1 MQLSFGKKEA
11 AKGKADDKGCKGVAA
26 SKPARGKGSGRAG
39 SKAAGDVQKGK
50 RKSVEEKT
58 KPTEPKGVFSAPAL
72 IMGPRL
78 LFIAAIV
85 ILCVLGLV
93 MIYSS
98 SSIEAYGDSAFG
110 NNPMYF
116 FKQQVLWLVIGTV
129 ACVAAAL
136 IPYHFWK
143 KRYVALI
150 LWGITALLLLAVALG
165 LGSTQLGAD
174 RSLSLGPIN
183 IQPAEFA
190 KISVILVMASI
201 LERWNTGEIDGQH
214 ACFALMGIA
223 GFTLFL
229 IFKQPD
235 LGTSMILIIGILAM
249 LILAGIDKR
258 VVLGLIGLGAIFFI
272 FTSIVQPYHLDR
284 IWTMLDPWADA
295 QGNGYQTVQGFLAF
309 GSGGIFGTGLGLSR
323 QKYDYLPYAYND
335 FIYAVIG
342 EELGLVGALATLLLF
357 VVFIYAG
364 MRISHTARDT
374 FGGIIAGALTTM
386 VGFQA
391 CLNMACVVGVAPVTG
406 KALPFI
412 SYGGSSL
419 LATMIMCGL
428 VLSVS
433 RLSRLDNQVEK
444 RRENLI
450 VMDGG
455 RAAARGGAQTP
466 QTGPQGV
473 GGVLGGIAGAVG
485 GAVSGVG
492 SGFSHGGSAPA
503 QGRNTRGAVSNQ
515 RADAEHQRN
524 ARQESAASRSNGA
537 AGSGRLS
544 SERGRSNSGY
554 GARGNDGSARMQHG
568 AAANQQHRGG
578 SGSSAAQRHVGYGQQ
593 ASGDTRAA
601 RTRQQAARIDSGHSS
616 RRNPAPGVNRA
627 SYGSAP
633 AHEQRRPQGQ
643 QASSSR
649 RPRRSDMDVDLVD
662 IRPRAPRPQ
671 RSDDP
676 HRQHPDDARRQQ
688 PRPNRSSSASHDG
701 SGHSPRRPKR

>member
-11 AKGKADDKGCKGVAA
+11 AKGKADDKGRKDATA

-39 SKAAGDVQKGK
+39 SKVAGDAQKGK
-50 RKSVEEKT
+50 RKSVEEKA
-58 KPTEPKGVFSAPAL
+58 KSTEPKGAFSAPAL

-143 KRYVALI
+143 RRYVAYI

-214 ACFALMGIA
+214 ACFELMGIA

-249 LILAGIDKR
+249 LVLAGIDKR
-258 VVLGLIGLGAIFFI
+258 IVLLLIGFGVVFFI

-433 RLSRLDNQVEK
+433 RFSRLDNQVEK

-455 RAAARGGAQTP
+455 RAAARGVAQTP
-466 QTGPQGV
+466 QAGSQGV
-473 GGVLGGIAGAVG
+473 GGVFGGIAGAVG
-485 GAVSGVG
+485 GVVGGVG
-492 SGFSHGGSAPA
+492 SRFSHGGFAPA
-503 QGRNTRGAVSNQ
+503 QGRGTRGAASGQ

-524 ARQESAASRSNGA
+524 ARQEGAASRGNGTV
-537 AGSGRLS
+537 GSGRLS

-554 GARGNDGSARMQHG
+554 GARPQHG
-568 AAANQQHRGG
+568 SVAGQQHRRG
-578 SGSSAAQRHVGYGQQ
+578 SGSSATGQRNVGYGQP

-601 RTRQQAARIDSGHSS
+601 WTRQQAANIDSGHSS

-633 AHEQRRPQGQ
+633 AQEHRRPQGQ
-643 QASSSR
+643 QAASSR
-649 RPRRSDMDVDLVD
+649 RPRRGDMDVDLVD

-671 RSDDP
+671 RPDDAR
-676 HRQHPDDARRQQ
+676 RQHPDDLRRQQ
-688 PRPNRSSSASHDG
+688 PRPNRSSSASHGG
-701 SGHSPRRPKR
+701 SGRSPRRPKR

>member
-11 AKGKADDKGCKGVAA
+11 AKGKADDKGRKGAAA

-39 SKAAGDVQKGK
+39 SKVTGDAQKGK
-50 RKSVEEKT
+50 RKSVEEKA

-143 KRYVALI
+143 RRYVAYI
-150 LWGITALLLLAVALG
+150 LWGITAALLLAVALG

-201 LERWNTGEIDGQH
+201 LERWNAGEIDGQR
-214 ACFALMGIA
+214 ACFELMGIA
-223 GFTLFL
+223 GFTLVL

-258 VVLGLIGLGAIFFI
+258 IILVLIGLGVLFFI

-455 RAAARGGAQTP
+455 RAAARGVAQTP
-466 QTGPQGV
+466 QAGPQGV

-485 GAVSGVG
+485 GVVCGVG
-492 SGFSHGGSAPA
+492 SRFSHGGSAPA
-503 QGRNTRGAVSNQ
+503 QGRNTRGAASNQ

-524 ARQESAASRSNGA
+524 ARQEGTASRSNGA
-537 AGSGRLS
+537 VGGGRLS

-554 GARGNDGSARMQHG
+554 GARPQHG
-568 AAANQQHRGG
+568 AAPGQQHRGG
-578 SGSSAAQRHVGYGQQ
+578 SGSSAAGQRNVGYGQP

-616 RRNPAPGVNRA
+616 HRNPAPGANRA

-633 AHEQRRPQGQ
+633 THEPRRPQGQ

-662 IRPRAPRPQ
+662 IRPRAPRTQ

-676 HRQHPDDARRQQ
+676 RRQHLDDARRQQ
-688 PRPNRSSSASHDG
+688 PRPNRSSSASHGG